1 MRLLPIILA
10 LTLFGSPASANNQ
23 QGITIINQSSYTVNK
38 TNLLK
43 VSKKYKEI
51 VLKYWAVD
59 QVPITI
65 YLVDNFQD
73 NPMIT
78 KGHVAYHWYED
89 NPFIYISMNRL
100 KANRE
105 VLSLV
110 LTHELGESIVNPY
123 LQKYTTYKNR
133 RVPIEISDPTN
144 DIFYIGKTPVSDFAF
159 PAFYDIKAKGPYSY
173 TRSLLKPFEPNSI
186 HNWRGIEE

>member
-1 MRLLPIILA
+1 MKKIALIVILLLS
-10 LTLFGSPASANNQ
+10 LMQPAHASN
-23 QGITIINQSSYTVNK
+23 ITIVNQSSYKVNE

-43 VSKKYKEI
+43 VSKRYKEI
-51 VLKYWAVD
+51 VLKYWKVE

-65 YLVDNFQD
+65 YIVDNFQN

-89 NPFIYISMNRL
+89 SPFIYISMNRL
-100 KANRE
+100 RANRE

-123 LQKYTTYKNR
+123 LQKYTTYKNC
-133 RVPIEISDPTN
+133 RVPIEIADPTN

-173 TRSLLKPFEPNSI
+173 TRSLLKPFEPNSV
-186 HNWRGIEE
+186 HSWHGIKE